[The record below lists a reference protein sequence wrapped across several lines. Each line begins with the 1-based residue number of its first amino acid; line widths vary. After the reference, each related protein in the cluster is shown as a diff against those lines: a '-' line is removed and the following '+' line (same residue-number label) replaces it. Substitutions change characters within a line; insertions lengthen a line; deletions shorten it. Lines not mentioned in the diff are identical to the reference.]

1 MIKPSM
7 EEARKYC
14 ETYKS
19 IPISLELFSD
29 IKTPI
34 EVLKCLK
41 DTGRKCYLL
50 ESVEGGEKWGRYS
63 FLGFDPTLSVKC
75 LNGEVTVKNGRSK
88 ETVTEEPLEMFREI
102 LAEWKSPQL
111 DFLPNFTGG
120 FVGYVSY
127 DFVKYT
133 EKNLVLKNN
142 NPEEFDD
149 LNLML
154 FDKIIAYD
162 HLRQKIVII
171 VNIKTA
177 DFEKNYIDGVVKL
190 KEIESLI
197 KNCVSTRKYRGRV
210 TSEFTQLFTKAYYCD
225 MVAKTRE
232 HIYQGDIF
240 QAVISNRM
248 EASFDGDLLST
259 YRVLRTINP
268 SPYMF
273 YIDFDE
279 IQVAGASPE
288 TLISLKNGKL
298 STFPIAGS
306 CPRGATP
313 AEDET
318 FIRELLKDEKELSE
332 HNMLVDLGRNDL
344 GKVSEF
350 GTVVVEEYQNV
361 VKYSHITHIASTV
374 TGKLRTELDQLDAL
388 AAVLPAGTLSGAP
401 KKRAIEIINELEGEK
416 RGVYG
421 GAVGYIDFSGNMD
434 MCIAIRMAVRKNDKV
449 YVSAGAGI
457 VADSVA
463 EKEFN
468 ESHNKARA
476 MFEALERAQEVE

>member
-7 EEARKYC
+7 EEARGYC
-14 ETYKS
+14 GDYQS

-34 EVLKCLK
+34 EVLKILK
-41 DTGRKCYLL
+41 ATGKKCYLL

-63 FLGFDPTLSVKC
+63 FLGFDPTLSVTC
-75 LNGEVTVKNGRSK
+75 LDGEVVVKNGKTRDILTDDPR
-88 ETVTEEPLEMFREI
+88 TVLREI
-102 LAEWKSPQL
+102 LDKWKSPKL
-111 DFLPNFTGG
+111 DFLPVFTGG
-120 FVGYVSY
+120 FVGYIAY

-133 EKNLVLKNN
+133 ETNLVVENDN
-142 NPEEFDD
+142 AENFDD

-154 FDKIIAYD
+154 FDKVIAYD
-162 HLRQKIVII
+162 HLRQKIVVI
-171 VNIKTA
+171 VNIKT
-177 DFEKNYIDGVVKL
+177 DNFEANYIDGVIKL
-190 KEIESLI
+190 KEIEALI
-197 KNCVSTRKYRGRV
+197 KNGSSTVAFRGQV
-210 TSEFTQLFTKAYYCD
+210 TSEYRSLFTKDYYCE
-225 MVAKTRE
+225 MVEKTRE

-240 QAVISNRM
+240 QAVISNRL
-248 EASFDGDLLST
+248 EADFEGDLLSA

-288 TLISLKNGKL
+288 TLVSLKNSKL
-298 STFPIAGS
+298 STFPIAGT
-306 CPRGATP
+306 CPRGETP
-313 AEDET
+313 EQDAA
-318 FIRELLKDEKELSE
+318 FIAELLKDEKELSE

-350 GTVVVEEYQNV
+350 GSVKVETYKEV
-361 VKYSHITHIASTV
+361 VKYSHVSHISSTV
-374 TGKLRTELDQLDAL
+374 TGTLKDGLDQLDAL
-388 AAVLPAGTLSGAP
+388 GAVLPAGTLSGAP
-401 KKRAIEIINELEGEK
+401 KKRAIEIINALEGQK

-434 MCIAIRMAVRKNDKV
+434 MCIAIRMAVKKNDKV

-457 VADSVA
+457 VADSIP

-468 ESHNKARA
+468 ESRNKARA

>member
-7 EEARKYC
+7 EDARKFCGAYQ
-14 ETYKS
+14 S

-41 DTGRKCYLL
+41 STGKKCYLL

-63 FLGFDPTLSVKC
+63 FLGFDPTLTVTC
-75 LNGEVTVKNGRSK
+75 LDGEVLVKNGKSTDTLTDDPRN
-88 ETVTEEPLEMFREI
+88 VLREI
-102 LAEWKSPQL
+102 LAKWKSPKL
-111 DFLPNFTGG
+111 DFMPVFTGG
-120 FVGYVSY
+120 FVGYLSY

-133 EKNLVLKNN
+133 ERNLILDNKNSEN
-142 NPEEFDD
+142 FDD
-149 LNLML
+149 MNLML
-154 FDKIIAYD
+154 FDKVIAYD
-162 HLRQKIVII
+162 HLRQKIVVI
-171 VNIKTA
+171 VNIKT
-177 DFEKNYIDGVVKL
+177 DNFEKNYIDGVIKL
-190 KEIESLI
+190 KEIEALI
-197 KNCVSTRKYRGRV
+197 KNCNSTVAIHGQV
-210 TSEFTQLFTKAYYCD
+210 TSAFTALFTKEYYCD
-225 MVAKTRE
+225 MVEKTRE

-248 EASFDGDLLST
+248 AADFEGDLLSA

-288 TLISLKNGKL
+288 TLISLKNSKL
-298 STFPIAGS
+298 STFPIAGT
-306 CPRGATP
+306 CPRGETP
-313 AEDET
+313 EADEA
-318 FIRELLKDEKELSE
+318 FIAELLKDEKELSE

-350 GTVVVEEYQNV
+350 GSVKVDVYQEV
-361 VKYSHITHIASTV
+361 VKYSHVSHISSTV
-374 TGKLRTELDQLDAL
+374 TGTLKDGLDQLDAIS
-388 AAVLPAGTLSGAP
+388 AVLPAGTLSGAP
-401 KKRAIEIINELEGEK
+401 KKRAIEIINKLEGEK

-434 MCIAIRMAVRKNDKV
+434 MCIAIRMAVKKNDKV

-457 VADSVA
+457 VADSIP
-463 EKEFN
+463 EKEYK
-468 ESHNKARA
+468 ESYNKARA